1 MITIVMVIVIFVAVA
16 LLNAKNQKVAVEF
29 SRSFAMEEGE
39 KTVTVVNDLFVQNA
53 DFSRMDVEMFES
65 LFRADAGENE
75 TTDIVTRANEV
86 LGTHNT
92 IIVDRNGKGFT
103 ADGKEV
109 MLNDRNYFR
118 KAMAGESGYEYVRAS
133 AEMGQSALVY
143 YMPIYGEDKQK
154 PAAVFVRR
162 LEDNLMQEV
171 LYSKVGGFVSPT
183 LLCQED
189 GKVVV
194 WAGFDEDITFVSH
207 LYLYSDTFKDEN
219 LITDICNA
227 MSNGERF
234 AFDYEKDGD
243 RGVGLVI
250 PIEGYDLYLVQILPP
265 DTVAKML
272 NQLSESGN
280 DILKVIF
287 FIIAAYVTV
296 IILYSF
302 YINNKNLEDS
312 LRAGYV
318 MRSTEKE
325 GTCFYLLDLIA
336 GKYELVQGEHILV
349 DKLGNS
355 GELETLASVI
365 FMDTQKDEDRQKLRN
380 FFSYRQ
386 EGEKDEPREKDAT
399 FIYRAVGDDL
409 RWENLR
415 FLTVEEENENFPSK
429 ILLIAE
435 DFTDIKKQEE
445 ERAHRDR
452 LIQSLTEDYNTVFT
466 YDLKTKDVKIIRVS
480 EDSEYRTLEGMDF
493 TFDELREAYIE
504 TKVSPRYREIFREA
518 TNPEAL
524 LDEMI
529 TKGKEKYNFQY
540 PVVEKDGRE
549 VYFELKI
556 AAVKGTESL
565 TTVGFANVDEQV
577 RQEMQQKSLLI
588 SALKEAEE
596 ANKAK
601 TMFLSNMSHDIRT
614 PMNAIIG
621 FTTLAQTHF
630 EEKETVREYLDKILV
645 SGKHLLSLIN
655 DILDMS
661 RIESGKVNLEIEK
674 NKISELEEEM
684 KTLFSEQA
692 KERGLELIVDSDI
705 TNDQIYCDSLR
716 LKQVLINLIGNSLKF
731 TPAGGHIWVKFEE
744 KENVA
749 EGFGNYF
756 ITVEDDGIGMSEEF
770 LKNIWKPFER
780 EGGQVVNKITGTGL
794 GMSITKSLVELMK
807 GEISVES
814 EKGKGSKFTVNIV
827 LELQKPED
835 MTEIEESGATAA
847 DEQAKKESKELA
859 VAELM
864 EKAKEFCKDKNILL
878 VEDNEINQE
887 ISTALLEDMGM
898 KVSLAE
904 NGQEAIDMVEKNE
917 PETFDLVLM
926 DIQMPVLDGYGGTK
940 GIRELS
946 NPDKASVPIIAMTA
960 NAFNE
965 DIKRAVDSKMNGH
978 LAKPINVRELYLLL
992 KTIFVLDAD
1001 VLQESR
1007 RSGKQ
1012 WFFGWSSEEN

>member
-16 LLNAKNQKVAVEF
+16 LLNAKNQKAAVEF

-65 LFRADAGENE
+65 LFRTDAGENE
-75 TTDIVTRANEV
+75 TTDIITRANEV

-92 IIVDRNGKGFT
+92 IIVDRNGMAVT
-103 ADGKEV
+103 TDGKKV
-109 MLNDRNYFR
+109 NLKDRDYFSE
-118 KAMAGESGYEYVRAS
+118 AMAGKSGYEYVRAS
-133 AEMGQSALVY
+133 SEMGQSALVY
-143 YMPIYGEDKQK
+143 YMPIYGEDRQK
-154 PAAVFVRR
+154 PAAVFARK
-162 LEDNLMQEV
+162 LEDTLMQEV
-171 LYSKVGGFVSPT
+171 LLSRVGGFVSPT

-189 GKVVV
+189 GNVVV
-194 WAGFDEDITFVSH
+194 STGFDEEITFVSH

-219 LITDICNA
+219 LITDIRNA
-227 MSNGERF
+227 MSNNEHF
-234 AFDYEKDGD
+234 AFDYEKDGN

-325 GTCFYLLDLIA
+325 GTCFYLLDLVA

-355 GELETLASVI
+355 GELDTLATVI
-365 FMDTQKDEDRQKLRN
+365 FMDTQNEEDRQKLRN
-380 FFSYRQ
+380 FFSYQQ
-386 EGEKDEPREKDAT
+386 EGKEDEPREKDAT
-399 FIYRAVGDDL
+399 FIYRAAGDDL

-466 YDLKTKDVKIIRVS
+466 YDLKTKDVKVIRVS
-480 EDSEYRTLEGMDF
+480 EDSEYITLEGMDF

-504 TKVSPRYREIFREA
+504 TKVSPRYRELFREA
-518 TNPEAL
+518 TNPETL
-524 LDEMI
+524 LDEII

-556 AAVKGTESL
+556 VAVKGTESL

-684 KTLFSEQA
+684 KTLFAEQA

-887 ISTALLEDMGM
+887 ISKALLEDMGM

-946 NPDKASVPIIAMTA
+946 DPDKASVPIIAMTA